1 MKKLIFTAA
10 TLLVL
15 AGSTFQI
22 STVQNPQI
30 AGKTKPTKP
39 TGGATTDSIPPP
51 TCPPNDPNG
60 CGIYEGL

>member
-10 TLLVL
+10 TLMVL

-22 STVQNPQI
+22 PMVNGTQI
-30 AGKTKPTKP
+30 ADKTTKPGKP
-39 TGGATTDSIPPP
+39 GATPDTIPPP

-60 CGIYEGL
+60 CGIYDGL

>member
-1 MKKLIFTAA
+1 MKNMMLIAA

-15 AGSTFQI
+15 AGSTY
-22 STVQNPQI
+22 QI
-30 AGKTKPTKP
+30 ASVNNTQVSVKTKPSKP

-60 CGIYEGL
+60 CGILD

>member
-22 STVQNPQI
+22 STVQNTQL
-30 AGKTKPTKP
+30 AAKTKPTKP

-51 TCPPNDPNG
+51 TCPLTDPNG
-60 CGIYEGL
+60 CGILD

>member
-22 STVQNPQI
+22 ANVKSTEI
-30 AGKTKPTKP
+30 AGKTKPKSP
-39 TGGATTDSIPPP
+39 TTSSSTIPPP

-60 CGIYEGL
+60 CGIFD